1 MSANNQLPNNDT
13 DLMLARQIG
22 ELLESRSNFK
32 SLNNPFIDSIN
43 SFKMAELDE
52 LETTELDS
60 DGLWDLITQQTKP
73 IHVPV
78 LIPFYRRNSWAWA
91 SAAAVMLIAFI
102 GIFWMNT
109 FSEPKLIAESMA
121 SKVEVTLTDGTL
133 VTLRPYSKLYE
144 IEYSDTKRA
153 YQLMGEA
160 FLHVAKDPTK
170 PFTLDAGE
178 GSITVLG
185 TQFNVSTWGNSTSV
199 FLEEGKIQFSNS
211 KQYSVVLNP
220 GESASLQ
227 NGKLEVIEISNPD
240 VFKDW
245 IESRLRLD
253 QTPIQAA
260 ISEIEQ
266 HYHVE
271 IDISAIANRGELVSG
286 SIPLDGVD
294 KTLNDL
300 GVILGGTFKSTNSN
314 SYQYIPLSN

>member
-22 ELLESRSNFK
+22 ELLESRSKFS
-32 SLNNPFIDSIN
+32 SLNNPFIDSIA
-43 SFKMAELDE
+43 SFKMGEIDE
-52 LETTELDS
+52 LVSAKLDS
-60 DGLWDLITQQTKP
+60 EILWNLITEQTKP
-73 IHVPV
+73 IHAPV
-78 LIPFYRRNSWAWA
+78 ILPFYRRNSLAWA
-91 SAAAVMLIAFI
+91 SAAAVLLVAFI

-109 FSEPKLIAESMA
+109 FTEPKLVAESMA
-121 SKVEVTLTDGTL
+121 SKVEVKLNDGTL

-144 IEYSDTKRA
+144 IEASATKRA
-153 YQLMGEA
+153 YQLTGEA

-170 PFTLDAGE
+170 PFTLEAGE

-199 FLEEGKIQFSNS
+199 FLEEGKVQFSNDI
-211 KQYSVVLNP
+211 QYSIVLSP

-227 NGKLEVIEISNPD
+227 NGKIELIEISNPE

-245 IESRLRLD
+245 IDSRLHLD
-253 QTPIQAA
+253 QTSIQAA
-260 ISEIEQ
+260 IAEIEQ

-271 IDISAIANRGELVSG
+271 IDISAITNRNELVSG
-286 SIPLDGVD
+286 SIPLDGVE